1 MFEKIFGAIGIIGKI
16 IKWILL
22 VVFLGLGIFLLI
34 FPIIALTRGDG
45 WSGLN
50 DHEKVGAIF
59 ALVIGVIL
67 LYLAAWLI
75 KSLIF
80 SNLRFRRNVKKYSQ
94 NQSKIPNDNDLF
106 SESDIGKEIQFKL
119 FDFYLPWEFG
129 TSKLYNAN
137 ASIESQSKMIIVYGK
152 VSMDY
157 IGSDSDDL
165 NFVKECEENLKNEW
179 KEIIKKTVQDVL
191 EAYLTK
197 VGTSK
202 EMANNR
208 TIDTSN
214 IKFN

>member
-16 IKWILL
+16 IKRILL
-22 VVFLGLGIFLLI
+22 VVFLGLGIFLLV
-34 FPIIALTRGDG
+34 FSIIALTRGDG
-45 WSGLN
+45 WNGLN
-50 DHEKVGAIF
+50 DPEKVGAIF

-80 SNLRFRRNVKKYSQ
+80 SNLKFKRNVKKY
-94 NQSKIPNDNDLF
+94 NEKQSKIPNDNDLF

-119 FDFYLPWEFG
+119 FDFYLPWQFG

-152 VSMDY
+152 VSIDY
-157 IGSDSDDL
+157 ISSDNNDL
-165 NFVKECEENLKNEW
+165 NYVKECEENLKKEW
-179 KEIIKKTVQDVL
+179 KREIKKTVQEAL

-202 EMANNR
+202 EMANNW

>member
-22 VVFLGLGIFLLI
+22 LVFLGLGIFLLV
-34 FPIIALTRGDG
+34 FSIIALTRGEG
-45 WSGLN
+45 WNDLN
-50 DHEKVGAIF
+50 DPEKVGTIF

-80 SNLRFRRNVKKYSQ
+80 SNLKFKRNVKKYND

-119 FDFYLPWEFG
+119 FDFYLPWQFG

-137 ASIESQSKMIIVYGK
+137 ASIESQSKVIIVYGK
-152 VSMDY
+152 VSIDY
-157 IGSDSDDL
+157 ISSDSDDL
-165 NFVKECEENLKNEW
+165 NYVKECEENLKKEW
-179 KEIIKKTVQDVL
+179 KREIKKTVQEVL
-191 EAYLTK
+191 GAYLTK

-202 EMANNR
+202 EMAKNW
-208 TIDTSN
+208 TVDTSN

>member
-1 MFEKIFGAIGIIGKI
+1 MFGKIFGAIGIIGKI

-34 FPIIALTRGDG
+34 FSIIALTRGDG
-45 WSGLN
+45 WNGLN
-50 DHEKVGAIF
+50 DPEKVGAIF

-80 SNLRFRRNVKKYSQ
+80 SNLRFKRNVKKY
-94 NQSKIPNDNDLF
+94 NEKQSKIPNDNDLF

-119 FDFYLPWEFG
+119 FDFYLPWQFG

-152 VSMDY
+152 VSIDY
-157 IGSDSDDL
+157 ISSDSDDL
-165 NFVKECEENLKNEW
+165 NYVRECEENLKKEW
-179 KEIIKKTVQDVL
+179 KREIKKTVQEAL
-191 EAYLTK
+191 EAYLIK

-202 EMANNR
+202 EMANNW